1 MSPPSRRFA
10 YLRLKLAAAVLAGAV
25 AFAAP
30 GVAADMPIKAPDVV
44 VVPPPLWS
52 GVYFGLHGGWGW
64 ARTQIKDLFLST
76 PPNSIFQTSTDG
88 PMPDRRELAVLQFRL
103 GARARWRRGLD
114 TRQRDP

>member
-10 YLRLKLAAAVLAGAV
+10 CRRLKLAAAVLVGAV

-64 ARTQIKDLFLST
+64 ARTQIKDPDQGPLSVH
-76 PPNSIFQTSTDG
+76 PAEQHF
-88 PMPDRRELAVLQFRL
+88 PDV
-103 GARARWRRGLD
+103 D
-114 TRQRDP
+114 